1 MVYTL
6 LKNIVKLAIN
16 VYFKK
21 VHIEG
26 RENIPTKGPFLIV
39 ANHPSSFLDP
49 ISIAILVKQKISFL
63 AGGFMFKNKFIASI
77 LRGLNMVAIYRAQ
90 DNPGVLSNNDDVFK
104 DCYKK
109 LRDKGAIMI
118 FPEGT
123 SEMERRL
130 RKIKTGAA
138 RIALGAEKE
147 NNYDLNV
154 VILPVGLN
162 YSKSSRFRSEM
173 TINIGTPIN
182 VLDFKED
189 HKKDEVNAVQ
199 KLTKSIETKIRDLI
213 VAIDKHEYDE
223 LIERVETIYKT
234 EITKTTQI
242 NKSHNLTQIKI
253 SQEIASAVKH
263 FQENEPKLF
272 DDTKFRIDNYFEKL
286 TQTNLSDKSI
296 KQNMQNKNL
305 FGYIIKSVLKII
317 VGFPIW
323 LFGMM
328 NSYIPYK
335 LPRYLALAITD
346 SEAFYGALLMSLG
359 TLSFIVI
366 YSLEIFLVWFF
377 FHSPL
382 LTVLYAIALPLT
394 GFFTIYYSR
403 FTRKFYYNWK
413 LISSFYSKQQMVAEL
428 IEERKNIIIELEK
441 IREKYNVVN
450 A

>member
-1 MVYTL
+1 MIYSL
-6 LKNIVKLAIN
+6 LKNIVKVAIN

-26 RENIPTKGPFLIV
+26 KENIPINGPFLIV

-77 LRGLNMVAIYRAQ
+77 LRGLNMVAIHRAQ
-90 DNPGVLSNNDDVFK
+90 DNPGMLSNNDDVFK

-109 LRDKGAIMI
+109 LSDKGAIMI

-147 NNYDLNV
+147 NNYDLSV
-154 VILPVGLN
+154 MILPVGLN

-173 TINIGTPIN
+173 FINIGTPIS
-182 VLDFKED
+182 VLDYKAA
-189 HKKDEVNAVQ
+189 HQKDEFHAVQ
-199 KLTKSIETKIRDLI
+199 ELTQNIENKIRDLI
-213 VAIDKHEYDE
+213 VTIDEHEYDE
-223 LIERVETIYKT
+223 LIERVESIYKT
-234 EITKTTQI
+234 ELIKTTPTD
-242 NKSHNLTQIKI
+242 KGHNLTQIKI
-253 SQEIASAVKH
+253 SQEIAGAVKH
-263 FQENEPKLF
+263 FQKNEPKLF
-272 DDTKFRIDNYFEKL
+272 DDAKFRIDSYFDKL
-286 TQTNLSDKSI
+286 SKTNLSDKSI
-296 KQNMQNKNL
+296 KQNLQSENL
-305 FGYIIKSVLKII
+305 FVYIIKSVFKLII
-317 VGFPIW
+317 GFPIW
-323 LFGMM
+323 LFGII

-335 LPRYLALAITD
+335 LPRYIALAITD

-359 TLSFIVI
+359 TLTFILF
-366 YSLEIFLVWFF
+366 YSLEIVLLWVL

-382 LTVLYAIALPLT
+382 LTILYAIALPLT
-394 GFFTIYYSR
+394 GLFTIYYSR
-403 FTRKFYYNWK
+403 FARKFYYNWK
-413 LISSFYSKQQMVAEL
+413 LISSFYSKQQMVTEL

-441 IREKYNVVN
+441 IKEKYNAIN